1 MNSAPTA
8 PAYRANRLALVPVA
22 TLLLAAAPLAG
33 QLATFPDGAYFREMW
48 QGAPYSVEIDTVSNL
63 EEHVVD
69 GKLELSL
76 RAYLELVMAN
86 HPDVQIQVLNVLE
99 SENSIE
105 RAFSPFDPNLALN
118 FNANRG
124 TNPSQDVLQGG
135 DVVSTLRQTGGFTYR
150 QTLDT
155 GMNYSVGFTGLKN
168 ASSSTFRTF
177 NPSIQDTLQFRVT
190 QPLLRNRGRG
200 IQRIPILIARS
211 RYDISQSQALD
222 RIIQLAAQAENTYWQ
237 VVSNREVLAVQ
248 ENNLEL
254 RRKFLE
260 RSRRELELGAISR
273 LDIYQPEQNFAN
285 AQVSVTRARYRLEQ
299 AEDRVRRQIGA
310 DLDPEI
316 RNLPLVLTESADPP
330 IYMPSFDPTE
340 TILQA
345 VAGRPEVR
353 MRRKNIEIDDYN
365 IKRFTNQ
372 QRPDLSV
379 TASYSAT
386 GLGGNMYER
395 SLLGAGSTRL
405 LEAGGFPAAM
415 NQLLQFAFPTYSM
428 GITLDLPLRNR
439 RAAVDLANSVLQ
451 KKRDM
456 YELRSLEQQIRL
468 EVLNA
473 ITGVELSKA
482 AIQQAAVALDYSQR
496 RLDAE
501 QQKYDLGVSTAF
513 LVLDAQDDLVQSQAD
528 LLQESIGYR
537 QAMVTLL
544 QVTGELLKERGI
556 RVDFR

>member
-1 MNSAPTA
+1 MSNAPLE
-8 PAYRANRLALVPVA
+8 PARRANRLAPLA
-22 TLLLAAAPLAG
+22 AALLAAAPLAA
-33 QLATFPDGAYFREMW
+33 QFATFPAGDYFREQW
-48 QGAPYSVEIDTVSNL
+48 QAAPYAVEIDTVANL
-63 EEHVVD
+63 RDFVVD
-69 GKLELSL
+69 GKLELSR

-99 SENSIE
+99 TQNSIQT
-105 RAFSPFDPNLALN
+105 AFSPFDPSLTLN

-135 DVVSTLRQTGGFTYR
+135 DVISTLRQNGGFTYR

-155 GMNYSVGFTGLKN
+155 GFNYQVGFTGVKN
-168 ASSSTFRTF
+168 ASSSSFRTF
-177 NPSIQDTLQFRVT
+177 NPSIQDTLQFRIS
-190 QPLLRNRGRG
+190 QPLLRGRGRG
-200 IQRIPILIARS
+200 IQRIPIMIARS
-211 RYDISQSQALD
+211 RYDISQSQALN
-222 RIIQLAAQAENTYWQ
+222 RIIVLIAQAENTYWQ
-237 VVSNREVLAVQ
+237 VVSNRESLIVQ
-248 ENNLEL
+248 QNNLEL

-260 RSRRELELGAISR
+260 RSRRELELGAISP

-285 AQVSVTRARYRLEQ
+285 AQVSVTRARYRLQQ
-299 AEDRVRRQIGA
+299 AEDRVRRQIAA

-330 IYMPSFDPTE
+330 IYMPAFDSGE
-340 TILQA
+340 AIQKALA
-345 VAGRPEVR
+345 LRPEVR
-353 MRRKNIEIDDYN
+353 QRRKSVEIDDYN
-365 IKRFTNQ
+365 IKRFTNE

-379 TASYSAT
+379 NATYSAT
-386 GLGGNMYER
+386 GLGGNLYET
-395 SLLGAGSTRL
+395 SLVGGASRL
-405 LEAGGFPAAM
+405 LEAGGFPTAM
-415 NQLLQFAFPTYSM
+415 NQLFQFAFPTYSV
-428 GITLDLPLRNR
+428 GVTLDLPLRNR
-439 RAAVDLANSVLQ
+439 RAAVNLANSIVQ

-456 YELRSLEQQIRL
+456 YELRSLEQEIRL
-468 EVLNA
+468 DVLNA

-482 AIQQAAVALDYSQR
+482 AIQQAAVALDYSQK

-513 LVLDAQDDLVQSQAD
+513 IVLDAQDDLVQSQAD

-544 QVTGELLKERGI
+544 QATGELLRERGV